1 MDSDTSSD
9 NVNYLDNDGI
19 SLKVEPTNEEST
31 DVYLN
36 MVANNDKLLEEQN
49 NESESF
55 NILSS
60 ESEKSNNSIK
70 SDSEPKFETVDLF
83 SSKRKSKRN
92 SQISTK
98 PSKKKSVNN
107 FSESSISSNKSYRS
121 VSSTKSYKSPL
132 IDKKP
137 VLTPQQIR
145 MKKIELLRKLSE
157 LKTKGYKL
165 SKEYDFNST
174 LEEMEYEYD
183 LLKSFADKRNGV
195 KLYKSLIV
203 NFASVAEFVNDKY
216 DPFDFTLDGWSNHLN
231 VEVDNYEEVLEELY
245 EKYKGKGKKMG
256 PEFKLMMLI
265 SFSAISFN
273 FSKKHLSNI
282 PGLGK
287 VMENNPDFISNMMA
301 PKPKTSQFMTD
312 QEINIERQ
320 KAELR
325 KKEKELKKNTK
336 SHQQNKSNNNDSNV
350 NNFMSKILNDDKNI
364 NIDSD
369 NQQPNYTNQ
378 QFNLNNQSLNPP
390 RKPDNLLN
398 RKVNTIENNA
408 NVISSNDT
416 VENILQR
423 LHNRE
428 DNLAT
433 DTQESSDTKNR
444 IVSDSYNESDTKKRG
459 RKKKKNLMVIS

>member
-19 SLKVEPTNEEST
+19 SLKVQPNNEEST

-36 MVANNDKLLEEQN
+36 MVANNDKVLEEEN
-49 NESESF
+49 KESESF

-60 ESEKSNNSIK
+60 ESENSNNSIK

-83 SSKRKSKRN
+83 NSKRKSKRN
-92 SQISTK
+92 SKISTK

-107 FSESSISSNKSYRS
+107 LSESSVSSNRSYRS
-121 VSSTKSYKSPL
+121 VSSTKSYKSP
-132 IDKKP
+132 IVEKKP

-183 LLKSFADKRNGV
+183 LLKSFAEKRNGV

-216 DPFDFTLDGWSNHLN
+216 DPFDFTLDGWSNHMN

-336 SHQQNKSNNNDSNV
+336 SQQKSNNDSNV
-350 NNFMSKILNDDKNI
+350 NNFMSKILNDQQNI
-364 NIDSD
+364 NVE
-369 NQQPNYTNQ
+369 NEEANYTNQ
-378 QFNLNNQSLNPP
+378 QFNLNNQNLNPP

-433 DTQESSDTKNR
+433 DTQDSSDTKNR
-444 IVSDSYNESDTKKRG
+444 IVSDSYNDSDTNTKKKG
-459 RKKKKNLMVIS
+459 RKKKNLMVIS